1 MRAGLQ
7 RLSGSESWKSWSS
20 NSRAE
25 SRSALESAAVLIVT
39 AGAIDAGGRILIA
52 IARMST
58 THGDGKVV
66 WRRFGMWLLL
76 ALEFELA
83 ADIVTSVVAPTWPDL
98 GRLASIALIR
108 TFLNYFLE
116 KDVSEA
122 VDHQPRAEPVHV

>member
-1 MRAGLQ
+1 MEELVYQLARVIALGL
-7 RLSGSESWKSWSS
+7 ETM
-20 NSRAE
+20 
-25 SRSALESAAVLIVT
+25 AVLIV
-39 AGAIDAGGRILIA
+39 AIGAIDAAGRLVVA
-52 IARMST
+52 IARMAT

-98 GRLASIALIR
+98 GRLGAIAVIR

-116 KDVSEA
+116 KDVAEA
-122 VDHQPRAEPVHV
+122 GAAEAEPRAEPAHI